1 MTRKIPGK
9 SQSFDNILKANPGVS
24 RSVVSQYQELKK
36 QLEGLGVKTKPSYT
50 LTPPLGVTVP
60 GTIAKKET

>member
-1 MTRKIPGK
+1 MSRKIPEK
-9 SQSFDNILKANPGVS
+9 SQSADSILKANPGVS

-36 QLEGLGVKTKPSYT
+36 QLEGLGVNTKPSYT